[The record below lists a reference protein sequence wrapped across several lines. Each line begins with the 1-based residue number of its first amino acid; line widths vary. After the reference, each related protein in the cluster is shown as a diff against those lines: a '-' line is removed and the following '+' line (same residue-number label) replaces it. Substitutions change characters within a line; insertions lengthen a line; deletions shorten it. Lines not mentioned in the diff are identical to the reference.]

1 MKLYKRYL
9 SVKDKDRKQQ
19 CNLFKDQRRITSVSD
34 FIKSDDDYDDYHENK
49 IDNIS
54 NDMKIPLSFVNIPFV
69 KMLYR
74 YLGNN
79 EMSVVNYTFICR
91 REI

>member
-19 CNLFKDQRRITSVSD
+19 CNLFKDQRRLTSVSD

-54 NDMKIPLSFVNIPFV
+54 NDMKIPLNKIISILDVNV
-69 KMLYR
+69 
-74 YLGNN
+74 
-79 EMSVVNYTFICR
+79 
-91 REI
+91 